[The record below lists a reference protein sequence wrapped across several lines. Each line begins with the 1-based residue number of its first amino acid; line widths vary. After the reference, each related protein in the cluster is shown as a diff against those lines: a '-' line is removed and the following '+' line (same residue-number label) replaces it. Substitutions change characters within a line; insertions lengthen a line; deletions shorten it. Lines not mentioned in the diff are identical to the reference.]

1 MKERND
7 FEYRNET
14 EYVNFLVERY
24 SKMLFRICFV
34 VLGNEADAED
44 AVQETFLR
52 FLTKSP
58 DFSDAEHEKAW
69 FIRVA
74 TNISKN
80 MIRFRINHDFVDID
94 EMRNVGIADSDL
106 GLFESIMRLPV
117 KNKIAMDLYYIEGY
131 RIKEISNIVGATPEA
146 VRKRLQKGRTMLK
159 NQIEDSGD
167 FRE

>member
-1 MKERND
+1 
-7 FEYRNET
+7 
-14 EYVNFLVERY
+14 
-24 SKMLFRICFV
+24 
-34 VLGNEADAED
+34 
-44 AVQETFLR
+44 
-52 FLTKSP
+52 
-58 DFSDAEHEKAW
+58 
-69 FIRVA
+69 
-74 TNISKN
+74 

-94 EMRNVGIADSDL
+94 EMRNVGIPDSDL